1 MKKIILGL
9 TLVLVLTSCQQPT
22 IDYNNFS
29 DSDPSSPKVELEQ
42 EDEHKALIE
51 EYRDIFNEYKADLES
66 KKETFEALYCWD
78 CNAARIEKSE
88 CKYFDIFSKP
98 HWYHKN
104 KDGDDHNNIAPAIE
118 YLEFLNN
125 DLSYSHLLNY
135 YEVEQPD
142 LYHTRWNFS
151 SAEMAD
157 AIRPFVESIKK
168 DLEEVKA
175 QFAEISSLL
184 TEVNEVLNEL
194 DSMYIERIVA
204 NKIELE
210 DKIENLQILDVHSLV
225 VMYNEFQAPLFHYNP
240 RDKDLYTHYDLYKR
254 VFN

>member
-1 MKKIILGL
+1 MKKIIFGLLLGL
-9 TLVLVLTSCQQPT
+9 FLTGCQQPT
-22 IDYNNFS
+22 FDNYS
-29 DSDPSSPKVELEQ
+29 VPEVELDQ
-42 EDEHKALIE
+42 EIFQDEHKVIIE
-51 EYRDIFNEYKADLES
+51 EYRAIFNEYKADLES
-66 KKETFEALYCWD
+66 KKETFEVLYCFD

-88 CKYFDIFSKP
+88 C
-98 HWYHKN
+98 WYSNCMECWLHKTE
-104 KDGDDHNNIAPAIE
+104 DGNNCSGTETAIE
-118 YLEFLNN
+118 YIEFLDKNY
-125 DLSYSHLLNY
+125 YSNLLNY

-151 SAEMAD
+151 SSEMAD

-175 QFAEISSLL
+175 QYAEISSLL

-210 DKIENLQILDVHSLV
+210 DKIENLQTLDVHSLV
-225 VMYNEFQAPLFHYNP
+225 VMYDEFKGPIHRCNP
-240 RDKDLYTHYDLYKR
+240 YDKDLYAHYDLYKR
-254 VFN
+254 VF